1 MMGTRTQTTR
11 VLQIAFLVFR
21 KGEMKINFL
30 ISQPK
35 HMIWTSGSGGDI
47 L

>member
-1 MMGTRTQTTR
+1 MLTVEPCHATLIDIM
-11 VLQIAFLVFR
+11 VFYLQDFFLLDQLV
-21 KGEMKINFL
+21 KSVVQKINFL

-35 HMIWTSGSGGDI
+35 HM